1 MRYFPASMF
10 MATIAGLALVTT
22 PAQAGPNDTACGVS
36 ALGSL
41 ALVECA
47 NPNDSPGPYAPP
59 PVSIFLIQDNTGV
72 TAELDNG
79 TVIDIDTHADGSVD
93 YAVDGADASVLDVA
107 DELDALLSVEE
118 QAAMSDVLSFT
129 SVSDGTNEL
138 IGLLGG

>member
-22 PAQAGPNDTACGVS
+22 PAQADPNDTACGVS

-59 PVSIFLIQDNTGV
+59 PVSLFIVQDSSGV
-72 TAELDNG
+72 TAELDDG
-79 TVIDIDTHADGSVD
+79 TVIDIDTHADGSVG
-93 YAVDGADASVLDVA
+93 YAVNGASASVLDIA
-107 DELDALLSVEE
+107 DELDAQLSVEE

-129 SVSDGTNEL
+129 SVSDGTDEL